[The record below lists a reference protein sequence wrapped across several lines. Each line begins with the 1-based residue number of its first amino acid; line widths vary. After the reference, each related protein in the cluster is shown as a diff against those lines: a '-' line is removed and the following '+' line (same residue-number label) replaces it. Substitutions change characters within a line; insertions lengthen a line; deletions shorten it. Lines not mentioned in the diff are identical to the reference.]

1 MTNEQII
8 QNEKKLL
15 GMGEF
20 EPLHTFAKWKE
31 MGFKVKKVSMLQF
44 AQNFGNANQRKLNQ
58 LMEKKLKKTIFS

>member
-1 MTNEQII
+1 MTNEEII

-31 MGFKVKKVSMLQF
+31 MGFKVKKVSVLQF
-44 AQNFGNANQRKLNQ
+44 AQNFGNASQRKLNQ
-58 LMEKKLKKTIFS
+58 MMEKKLKKTISS